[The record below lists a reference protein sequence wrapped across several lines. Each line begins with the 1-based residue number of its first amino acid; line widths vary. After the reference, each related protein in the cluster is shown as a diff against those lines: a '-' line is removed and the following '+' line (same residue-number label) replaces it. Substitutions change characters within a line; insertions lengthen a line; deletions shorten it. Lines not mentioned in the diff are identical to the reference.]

1 MFKILIVEDDKEL
14 SQLFQKVLE
23 KSGYQVKSASDGAQA
38 LEVLDREYIDL
49 IISDIMMPVMDGYEL
64 VSELRSAGYQ
74 IPVLMITAKSSF
86 DDMRQ
91 GFLSGSDDYMVKP
104 VNVNEMVLRV
114 GALLRRAQIL
124 NEHKIVIGSTEF
136 DYDAM
141 TVVTGDETLVLPKK
155 EFLLLYKLAASPG
168 RTFTKQQLMDEVWGY
183 ETEADPH
190 TIEVMEYK
198 KKKELRI
205 RSCLTGAIWLA
216 LAFSM
221 LISALLFAFLNH
233 FLDLPGKI
241 PGLGWLLIF
250 NTLIAGL
257 ITSFINARLI
267 EPITRLSKA
276 MKAVSQG
283 DFEQHLE
290 TNSRIAE
297 IGESYQSFNV
307 MTKELRA
314 TEMLQMDFVSN
325 VSHEFKTPINAI
337 EGYTMLLQGD
347 ELSQEQEGYVE
358 KILFNTQRLS
368 GLVGNILLLS
378 RLENQNIPMKKTKY
392 RLDEQIRQ
400 AFLALEDKWT
410 EKGIGFQVEMEE
422 VRYVGNEGLFM
433 HIWMNLMDNAIKF
446 SPENGIITMFLRHE
460 NDSVQFILED
470 EGPGIADDAKAR
482 IFDKFYQVDGSHKA
496 EGNGL
501 GLALVKR
508 IVDSAGGTI
517 KAENREYGGCRFVV
531 ELPINNHK

>member
-1 MFKILIVEDDKEL
+1 M
-14 SQLFQKVLE
+14 
-23 KSGYQVKSASDGAQA
+23 
-38 LEVLDREYIDL
+38 
-49 IISDIMMPVMDGYEL
+49 
-64 VSELRSAGYQ
+64 
-74 IPVLMITAKSSF
+74 
-86 DDMRQ
+86 
-91 GFLSGSDDYMVKP
+91 
-104 VNVNEMVLRV
+104 
-114 GALLRRAQIL
+114 
-124 NEHKIVIGSTEF
+124 EH
-136 DYDAM
+136 
-141 TVVTGDETLVLPKK
+141 
-155 EFLLLYKLAASPG
+155 
-168 RTFTKQQLMDEVWGY
+168 
-183 ETEADPH
+183 
-190 TIEVMEYK
+190 K

-257 ITSFINARLI
+257 ITSFINAKLL

-290 TNSRIAE
+290 TNSRVAE
-297 IGESYQSFNV
+297 IGESYHSFNV

-400 AFLALEDKWT
+400 AFLSLEDKWT

-422 VRYVGNEGLFM
+422 IRYVGNEDVLPDDRKMLSERMAEIADSGTAEL
-433 HIWMNLMDNAIKF
+433 ILTTGGTGF
-446 SPENGIITMFLRHE
+446 SPRDITPEATEDIIDRR
-460 NDSVQFILED
+460 V
-470 EGPGIADDAKAR
+470 PGIPEAMRAYSMTITKRAMLSRSTAGIRKKTLIINLPGSPKAVKESLEYIIDALGHGIEIMTGEAGNCAR
-482 IFDKFYQVDGSHKA
+482 
-496 EGNGL
+496 
-501 GLALVKR
+501 
-508 IVDSAGGTI
+508 
-517 KAENREYGGCRFVV
+517 
-531 ELPINNHK
+531 

>member
-1 MFKILIVEDDKEL
+1 ME
-14 SQLFQKVLE
+14 Q
-23 KSGYQVKSASDGAQA
+23 
-38 LEVLDREYIDL
+38 
-49 IISDIMMPVMDGYEL
+49 
-64 VSELRSAGYQ
+64 
-74 IPVLMITAKSSF
+74 
-86 DDMRQ
+86 
-91 GFLSGSDDYMVKP
+91 
-104 VNVNEMVLRV
+104 
-114 GALLRRAQIL
+114 
-124 NEHKIVIGSTEF
+124 
-136 DYDAM
+136 
-141 TVVTGDETLVLPKK
+141 KK
-155 EFLLLYKLAASPG
+155 EKG
-168 RTFTKQQLMDEVWGY
+168 
-183 ETEADPH
+183 
-190 TIEVMEYK
+190 
-198 KKKELRI
+198 LRI

-216 LAFSM
+216 LVFSTV
-221 LISALLFAFLNH
+221 ISALLFAFLNH
-233 FLDLPGKI
+233 FFNLPGSI
-241 PGLGWLLIF
+241 PVLGWLLIF

-257 ITSFINARLI
+257 ITSFINARLL

-283 DFEQHLE
+283 DFEQHVE

-347 ELSQEQEGYVE
+347 ELSHEQEGYVE

-378 RLENQNIPMKKTKY
+378 RLENQNIPMKKNEY

-400 AFLALEDKWT
+400 AFLSLEDKWT

-433 HIWMNLMDNAIKF
+433 HIWMNLLDNAIKF
-446 SPENGIITMFLRHE
+446 SPENGTITMFLRHE

-508 IVDSAGGTI
+508 IVDIAGGTI

-531 ELPINNHK
+531 ELPIKNYNE